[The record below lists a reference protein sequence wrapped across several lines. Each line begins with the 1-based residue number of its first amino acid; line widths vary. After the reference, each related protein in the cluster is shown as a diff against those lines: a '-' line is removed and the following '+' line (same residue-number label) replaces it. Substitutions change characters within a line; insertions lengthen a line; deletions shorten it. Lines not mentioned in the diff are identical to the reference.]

1 MDLGLKLEQS
11 QKLLLTQ
18 KMQLSIQLL
27 QMNSL
32 ELSKYIEKE
41 ISENPTLDIS
51 YNDTY
56 NKEVYD
62 YFTSKRETYGDS
74 YEEKEDVSPFNFI
87 SSKKTLKE
95 YLYEQVNELDIK
107 DEERIICEYIIEN
120 IDNRGYLSTAS
131 EEIGREIK
139 IPAEDVNKALAL
151 VQSLEPAGIAA
162 RNITE
167 CLEIQL
173 KRKGYED
180 EKLFIIVR
188 EYLQYIADNKISSL
202 ANELDIDIKTAQQY
216 GDIIK
221 KLEPKPSR
229 GFFTGDDVKYIVP
242 DAEIKKIGNE
252 FYIIMNDSIIPK
264 ISVSNEYRAIYS
276 KGQDEKAKE
285 YIKEKIDRAI
295 FLVKSIESRKNTI
308 YRILEEILKLQKGYF
323 LIGSNELKP
332 MTLKDIAENLN
343 LHESTVSRAIK
354 DKYILTERGT
364 VKIKDLF
371 TSRLSSAEGDVS
383 SKNIKDRIKVIIEKE
398 DKRSPYSDEKI
409 SEILKEEGFVISR
422 RTVAKY
428 REELN
433 IKTSGKRK
441 RF

>member
-1 MDLGLKLEQS
+1 MDLGLRLEQS

-51 YNDTY
+51 YNDTC

-62 YFTSKRETYGDS
+62 YFTSPKESYGES
-74 YEEKEDVSPFNFI
+74 YEEKDEVSPFNFI

-95 YLYEQVNELDIK
+95 FLYEQVNELNIK

-120 IDNRGYLSTAS
+120 IDSRGYLSVSA
-131 EEIGREIK
+131 EEISKEIK
-139 IPAEDVNKALAL
+139 LPLYNIVKALDL
-151 VQSLEPAGIAA
+151 VQSLEPAGIGA

-167 CLEIQL
+167 CLELQL

-180 EKLFIIVR
+180 ENLYIIVKD
-188 EYLQYIADNKISSL
+188 YLQYIADNKISSL
-202 ANELDIDIKTAQQY
+202 AGELNIDIKTAQCY

-229 GFFTGDDVKYIVP
+229 GYFTGDDVKYIVP
-242 DAEIKKIGNE
+242 DATIKKIGDE
-252 FYIIMNDSIIPK
+252 FYIIMNDSIIPR
-264 ISVSNEYRAIYS
+264 ISVSNEYKDIYS
-276 KGQDEKAKE
+276 HGQDEKAKE
-285 YIKEKIDRAI
+285 YIKEKIDRAL

-308 YRILEEILKLQKGYF
+308 YRILEEILKIQKGYF
-323 LIGSNELKP
+323 LFGSSELKP
-332 MTLKDIAENLN
+332 MTLKDIAESLN
-343 LHESTVSRAIK
+343 LHESTISRAIK
-354 DKYILTERGT
+354 EKYILTERGT
-364 VKIKDLF
+364 VRIKDLF
-371 TSRLSSAEGDVS
+371 TSKLSSSIGDVS
-383 SKNIKDRIKVIIEKE
+383 SKNIKDRITIIIDKE
-398 DKRSPYSDEKI
+398 DKTSPLSDEKI
-409 SEILKEEGFVISR
+409 SEILKEEGFTVSR

-428 REELN
+428 REELD
-433 IKTSGKRK
+433 IKTSSKRK